1 MAPRLQT
8 FSTYHLLQ
16 NSLVKRLWAVYMTF
30 MSMFWHFVTS
40 FLMKNNFRYL
50 MMKVFRDGW
59 LSENLSLSAIENKRK
74 SHLCLTRLKKIFSF
88 SLKACGS
95 AAIIKH
101 SHGLLTIRVETRA
114 KKNKRKTKNSII
126 KTFLYSSFSF
136 NERKVGLI
144 FHGIMLHKTQRLHPK
159 LKVFFL
165 QFLFFN
171 KLRSSLSYFIINTL
185 SAFQRRKK
193 TNFLS
198 RFLSFTFKVRVN
210 IKQWSQLNVDELP
223 ATSSIN
229 FVASILR
236 RKHFLFI
243 FTFMR
248 NAFKTFLFTILM
260 INLRKC

>member
-1 MAPRLQT
+1 MCHKKIESFSKCKVRDRTFKTFSLINATSWTTSLPHMAPRLQT

-114 KKNKRKTKNSII
+114 KKKQEKNQ
-126 KTFLYSSFSF
+126 K
-136 NERKVGLI
+136 
-144 FHGIMLHKTQRLHPK
+144 LH
-159 LKVFFL
+159 
-165 QFLFFN
+165 N
-171 KLRSSLSYFIINTL
+171 
-185 SAFQRRKK
+185 
-193 TNFLS
+193 
-198 RFLSFTFKVRVN
+198 
-210 IKQWSQLNVDELP
+210 
-223 ATSSIN
+223 
-229 FVASILR
+229 
-236 RKHFLFI
+236 
-243 FTFMR
+243 
-248 NAFKTFLFTILM
+248 
-260 INLRKC
+260 